1 MKRDGKREEKEISR
15 ATDEEHRKGRET
27 KSNGERENER
37 QRQRQRERERERE
50 REVDSP
56 SQLNVSRTN
65 SSLRLQMRADPHCIS
80 N

>member
-1 MKRDGKREEKEISR
+1 MKRDGESEEKEISR

-27 KSNGERENER
+27 KSNGERNQE
-37 QRQRQRERERERE
+37 RERERERE

-65 SSLRLQMRADPHCIS
+65 SSLRLQMRAGPHCIS